1 MPAQIVKEY
10 LDQNNIKYVSIKH
23 SKAYTAQEIAA
34 SAHIDGRKIAK
45 TVVLK
50 VDGKLLFAVL
60 PATYKVDFDLLRESL
75 GNENVRLANEQ
86 EFKDKCP
93 GCEVGAMPPFGNL
106 FNIDTYVAAT
116 LVEEEEIAFN
126 AGNHTDL
133 IRMNYM
139 DFERLVKPKLLRFSH
154 KYKV

>member
-1 MPAQIVKEY
+1 MPAQIIKEF
-10 LDQNNIKYVSIKH
+10 LDQNKIKYLSIKH

-34 SAHIDGRKIAK
+34 AAHIDGRKIAK

-50 VDGKLLFAVL
+50 VDGKLIFAIL
-60 PATYKVDFDLLRESL
+60 PATYKVDFDLLKEVL
-75 GNENVRLANEQ
+75 GSKNVRLANEQ

-93 GCEVGAMPPFGNL
+93 GCEVGAMPPLGNL
-106 FNIDTYVAAT
+106 FNIETYVAAS

-126 AGNHTDL
+126 AGSHTEL
-133 IRMNYM
+133 IRMNYT
-139 DFERLVKPKLLRFSH
+139 DFEKLVKPKVLRFAH

>member
-1 MPAQIVKEY
+1 MPNRIIKDY
-10 LDQNNIKYVSIKH
+10 LDQHQIKYLTIKH

-34 SAHIDGRKIAK
+34 AVHIDGKKIAK

-50 VDGKLLFAVL
+50 SDGKMIFSVL
-60 PATYKVDFDLLRESL
+60 PATYKVDLEMLKYELECDQL
-75 GNENVRLANEQ
+75 RLATEQ

-106 FNIDTYVAAT
+106 FNIETYVAAS

-126 AGNHTDL
+126 AGNHTEL
-133 IRMNYM
+133 IKMQYT
-139 DFERLVKPKLLRFSH
+139 DFEKLVHPKILRFSH